1 MKKINFNKTQYV
13 NSSVSR
19 KTYPEDL
26 GKEVAIVGRS
36 NVGKSS
42 VINKLTGYKR
52 LAKVSKTP
60 GRTQCINFFDIE
72 YTGITDYPL
81 RLVDLPGYG
90 YAAVHSSVKSK
101 WDSMVGEYLTK
112 RESLK
117 GLLLIIDIR
126 HLLKNLDEEL
136 ISFAINLKLPVHLV
150 LNKSDKLSKNKVLQ
164 AKSELTKDLKSKIG
178 KLSDNNITIQTFSAM
193 DGHGVVELEAQ
204 IEHWLL

>member
-42 VINKLTGYKR
+42 LINKLTGYKR

-72 YTGITDYPL
+72 YYDITDYPL

-90 YAAVHSSVKSK
+90 YAKAAKTSIRSWNKLIRN
-101 WDSMVGEYLTK
+101 Y
-112 RESLK
+112 LK
-117 GLLLIIDIR
+117 GRPNLMRVLLLIDSR
-126 HLLKNLDEEL
+126 HGIKANDLEIMQMLDEAAVTYQIVLTKVDKVKGAVEL
-136 ISFAINLKLPVHLV
+136 NIKFEDHGALYPEVLMTSSF
-150 LNKSDKLSKNKVLQ
+150 
-164 AKSELTKDLKSKIG
+164 KSEG
-178 KLSDNNITIQTFSAM
+178 
-193 DGHGVVELEAQ
+193 
-204 IEHWLL
+204 IEEVQAVIAEFANS